1 MAKLTINRGSSA
13 NDGSGDNLRVGAGKI
28 NDNFD
33 EIYTALGDGTT
44 ITTSNFATLTGTQTL
59 TNKTLT
65 TPVIEE
71 INGTTITLDSVGDII
86 LDADNNGLV
95 DFKDGGTTYLRV
107 SEVGNDAI
115 LKSFI
120 SDGNFLIKGNDGGV
134 DTTALTFDMSNAGAA
149 TFNDKVILGAN
160 KVIEF
165 GDPGETIFGNGT
177 NLNITSGNQTII
189 DSASTIFLDSN
200 NGVVAYNTG
209 ATEYMRVSKST
220 NDAIIKSSIS
230 DGDFAIKGN
239 DGGSEITALTLD
251 MSNAG
256 AATFNSTIAATGLTI
271 NSAYTFPTADG
282 SANQVL
288 QTDGSGNLSFA
299 TASGGAT
306 SIDELS
312 DAVADSQNN
321 INFGTNGIGSVYSSY
336 TAASNIGVGNF
347 SLQVMRYGSCNIAI
361 GSSTMR
367 NGGTSANFQ
376 GNTVIGDNSAFCLG
390 TGSTGAANNTFV
402 GLKAGC
408 TVTSGCN
415 NLILGANTTPSSATV
430 SNEITLGDTNITSLR
445 IPGLQSG
452 ATDGHVLTFCSANS
466 NLVLKA
472 AGGGATSL
480 NGLSDVTYETTTE
493 NLGIGTNALDS
504 LQVGSPY
511 NPTGNIAI
519 GFNAGTNV
527 SIAGQNVLI
536 GYNALCNG
544 CNVGNNVA
552 IGCDALK
559 ELPQGYCNTAI
570 GAGALRCQTEQLG
583 KNTALGAFAGG
594 AITTGKNNTLIGI
607 QTGWK
612 LTTQCGNTMVGFCV
626 NGYFQATGGD
636 SNVMVGCAA
645 GFCNQGSCN
654 VYLGQWTAYNATTA
668 SQNTYVG
675 SNAGQRNT
683 TGGNNTAIGYFAG
696 RCNETGTVNT
706 SVGYHAGY
714 EGRGNCNVYLGPY
727 AGGTSSHTGNN
738 NVLIGY
744 QSTPS
749 STTVSNEITLGH
761 TTHTALRAN
770 VTTISSLSDCRD
782 KTEIQPISVGLCFVK
797 DLNPVQFKWDRRD
810 ETMTDVKEVGFIAQ
824 ELDEVQQKH
833 NIEDHLNIVL
843 KSNPDRLEASP
854 GKLIPILVKAIQEL
868 TKKIEDIESKIG
880 V

>member
-1 MAKLTINRGSSA
+1 MAKQTINIGSSA
-13 NDGSGDNLRVGAGKI
+13 NDGTGTSLRDGGDLI
-28 NDNFD
+28 NDNFN
-33 EIYTALGDGTT
+33 EIYNIIGDG
-44 ITTSNFATLTGTQTL
+44 STLSL
-59 TNKTLT
+59 SSLSLT
-65 TPVIEE
+65 TPAIDTITRTGDFTIDASGDIKLDAAGGDIE
-71 INGTTITLDSVGDII
+71 INNDGTVIG
-86 LDADNNGLV
+86 
-95 DFKDGGTTYLRV
+95 K
-107 SEVGNDAI
+107 
-115 LKSFI
+115 I
-120 SDGNFLIKGNDGGV
+120 SDSSNDFQLTSIVQDKDFVVKGNDGGSFV
-134 DTTALTFDMSNAGAA
+134 TALRLDMSDAGAA
-149 TFNDKVILGAN
+149 TFNAN
-160 KVIEF
+160 VSV
-165 GDPGETIFGNGT
+165 GTLTVRGGHVTLPGQLTVSDVLNASNGLTTDNLTIVNGGNE
-177 NLNITSGNQTII
+177 IDVSSGNLT
-189 DSASTIFLDSN
+189 LDVAGKIVLDADDGS
-200 NGVVAYNTG
+200 NGVQLHDG
-209 ATEYMRVSKST
+209 GTEFLRF
-220 NDAIIKSSIS
+220 SSNGIHTDFYTAQQ
-230 DGDFAIKGN
+230 DGDITIKQN
-239 DGGSEITALTLD
+239 DGGSTISTVTFDA
-251 MSNAG
+251 SHGGN
-256 AATFNSTIAATGLTI
+256 ATFNGTIATTGLTI

-288 QTDGSGNLSFA
+288 QTDGSGTLSFA
-299 TASGGAT
+299 AASGGAS

-312 DAVADSQNN
+312 DAVADSQSN

-336 TAASNIGVGNF
+336 TASRNIGVGNF
-347 SLQVMRYGSCNIAI
+347 TLQVMRYGSCNIAI
-361 GSSTMR
+361 GGMNMR
-367 NGGTSANFQ
+367 NGGTTVNFQ
-376 GNTVIGDNSAFCLG
+376 GNTAIGDSSAHCLG

-402 GLKAGC
+402 GRKAGC

-415 NLILGANTTPSSATV
+415 NLILGANTTPSSVTV
-430 SNEITLGDTNITSLR
+430 SNEITLGDANITSLR

-452 ATDGHVLTFCSANS
+452 ASDGDVLTFCSSDGNI
-466 NLVLKA
+466 VLKA
-472 AGGGATSL
+472 AAGGGGGGGATSL

-527 SIAGQNVLI
+527 SISGYNVVM

-544 CNVGNNVA
+544 CNVARNVA

-559 ELPQGYCNTAI
+559 ELPQGSCNLAI
-570 GAGALRCQTEQLG
+570 GPGALRCQTEQLG
-583 KNTALGAFAGG
+583 KNMALGAFAGG
-594 AITTGKNNTLIGI
+594 AITTGKQNTFIGI
-607 QTGWK
+607 QNGWK

-626 NGYFQATGGD
+626 NGHFQATGGND
-636 SNVMVGCAA
+636 NTMVGCNA

-654 VYLGQWTAYNATTA
+654 TYLGIFTAYNATTA

-696 RCNETGTVNT
+696 RCNETGTLNA
-706 SVGYHAGY
+706 SIGYHAGF
-714 EGRGNCNVYLGPY
+714 EGRGNCNTYLGSY
-727 AGGTSSHTGNN
+727 AGGSSSHTGNN

-744 QSTPS
+744 SSTPS

-810 ETMTDVKEVGFIAQ
+810 ETMIDVKEVGFIAQ

-854 GKLIPILVKAIQEL
+854 
-868 TKKIEDIESKIG
+868 
-880 V
+880 

>member
-306 SIDELS
+306 S
-312 DAVADSQNN
+312 
-321 INFGTNGIGSVYSSY
+321 
-336 TAASNIGVGNF
+336 
-347 SLQVMRYGSCNIAI
+347 
-361 GSSTMR
+361 
-367 NGGTSANFQ
+367 
-376 GNTVIGDNSAFCLG
+376 
-390 TGSTGAANNTFV
+390 
-402 GLKAGC
+402 
-408 TVTSGCN
+408 
-415 NLILGANTTPSSATV
+415 
-430 SNEITLGDTNITSLR
+430 
-445 IPGLQSG
+445 
-452 ATDGHVLTFCSANS
+452 
-466 NLVLKA
+466 
-472 AGGGATSL
+472 L

-527 SIAGQNVLI
+527 SVAGHNILI

-559 ELPQGYCNTAI
+559 ELPQGTCNTAI
-570 GAGALRCQTEQLG
+570 GAGALRCQSNQVG
-583 KNTALGAFAGG
+583 VNTAVGAFAGG
-594 AITTGKNNTLIGI
+594 AITTGCRNTFIGA
-607 QTGWK
+607 QSGWK
-612 LTTQCGNTMVGFCV
+612 ITTYCENTIIGYRAMGNTS
-626 NGYFQATGGD
+626 ATGGH
-636 SNVMVGCAA
+636 SNTIIGVCAGYSNQA
-645 GFCNQGSCN
+645 GCN
-654 VYLGQWTAYNATTA
+654 VYIGNGTGYSSTATH
-668 SQNTYVG
+668 NTYVG
-675 SNAGQRNT
+675 YRTGLSNT
-683 TGGNNTAIGYFAG
+683 TGPNNTAVGFCALY
-696 RCNETGTVNT
+696 RNETGSVNT
-706 SVGYHAGY
+706 SIGFCAGV
-714 EGRGNCNVYLGPY
+714 EGRGSNNTYLGAY
-727 AGGTSSHTGNN
+727 TGGSSSHTGNN
-738 NVLIGY
+738 NVLIGH
-744 QSTPS
+744 SATPS
-749 STTVSNEITLGH
+749 STTVSNEVTIGSSSVTILRTNGSIMPFTDNAQDLGSTSLQWQNIYTGDLH
-761 TTHTALRAN
+761 LSNERHKEGNSVDGTTGNWT
-770 VTTISSLSDCRD
+770 
-782 KTEIQPISVGLCFVK
+782 
-797 DLNPVQFKWDRRD
+797 
-810 ETMTDVKEVGFIAQ
+810 
-824 ELDEVQQKH
+824 
-833 NIEDHLNIVL
+833 
-843 KSNPDRLEASP
+843 
-854 GKLIPILVKAIQEL
+854 IQEGAEDL
-868 TKKIEDIESKIG
+868 FIINNKNGKKFKFCLKEFE
-880 V
+880 